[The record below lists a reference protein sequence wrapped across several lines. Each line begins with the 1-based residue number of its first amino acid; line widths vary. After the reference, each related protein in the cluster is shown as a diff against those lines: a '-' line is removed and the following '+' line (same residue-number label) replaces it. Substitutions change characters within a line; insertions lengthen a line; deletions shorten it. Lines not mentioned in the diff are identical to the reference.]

1 MVVAVDESQIL
12 VHIDDLLVILID
24 LLLFII
30 TGVIDLELLQLL
42 SQLLIIFLKSINLG
56 FTS

>member
-1 MVVAVDESQIL
+1 MVVTVDESQIL